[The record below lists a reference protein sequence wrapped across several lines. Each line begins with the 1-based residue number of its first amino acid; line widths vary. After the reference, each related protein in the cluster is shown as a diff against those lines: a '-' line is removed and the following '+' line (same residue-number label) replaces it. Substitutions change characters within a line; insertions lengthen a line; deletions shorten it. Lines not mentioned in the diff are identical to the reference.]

1 VRSFNLNQLGSVLT
15 RADTTTFIPAGVLR
29 EPTALAVGRC
39 PYIAPS
45 PSPSVTPSASPSVI
59 PLSDSGADLIP
70 LTVVLPTVVGSVM
83 ACCACGVVVA
93 AMLIVIAR
101 RRRRWFESDV
111 DRGAAGEGDV
121 ELATTKFT
129 YREIDSR
136 ELKLGR
142 LLGQGAF
149 GKVYKGEYR

>member
-29 EPTALAVGRC
+29 EPTALAIGRC

-59 PLSDSGADLIP
+59 PLSDSADLIP

-101 RRRRWFESDV
+101 RRRRWFESDAGRAV
-111 DRGAAGEGDV
+111 GEGDV
-121 ELATTKFT
+121 EMLAASKFT